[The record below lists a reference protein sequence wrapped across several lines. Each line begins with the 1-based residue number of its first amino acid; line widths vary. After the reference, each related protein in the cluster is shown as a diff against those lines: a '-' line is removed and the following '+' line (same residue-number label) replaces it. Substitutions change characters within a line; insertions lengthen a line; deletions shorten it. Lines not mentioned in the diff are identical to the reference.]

1 MQIQCIIFPKDKFT
15 LNEARDISQRI
26 IKNKNTTFYKETEQ
40 SYRFRNIPKTKF
52 NYETFRTKKLENGI
66 ALVFGELK

>member
-1 MQIQCIIFPKDKFT
+1 MLIQAIVFPKDKFT

-26 IKNKNTTFYKETEQ
+26 MKNPRKTFYRETEQ
-40 SYRFRNIPKTKF
+40 SYRFRNIPKSKF
-52 NYETFRTKKLENGI
+52 NYETFRTKKLDTGI